1 MRVRTDY
8 FRVDERRPAILAT
21 IVYRPQQHGYRLN
34 QIGPVALL
42 AVKIWKTFDEP
53 RNIAARSLHFNGNA
67 DRVLVVFAQKHDR
80 QFQIARRVERFP
92 KLAFA
97 GRAVAERN
105 VDHFIVA
112 KSLDAAFQLLDE
124 LDPVT
129 GFSASDRLQKMHPV
143 RR

>member
-1 MRVRTDY
+1 MY
-8 FRVDERRPAILAT
+8 ERRPAILAT
-21 IVYRPQQHGYRLN
+21 IIDRPPHHGDGLN

-53 RNIAARSLHFNGNA
+53 RNVAPGSLHFEGNA
-67 DRVLVVFAQKHDR
+67 DRVPVVFAQEHNR
-80 QFQIARRVERFP
+80 QFQIAGGVERFP

-97 GRAVAERN
+97 GRAVAKGN
-105 VDHFIVA
+105 VDNFIVP

-129 GFSASDRLQKMHPV
+129 GFRASDRLQKLRAG
-143 RR
+143 RRRLRDDVA